1 MKKYFVSVIA
11 VILIICCFCA
21 CGKVPGSIKTDDKN
35 ADLTAQSSA
44 ADNVGSTH
52 MKDATDIVLSYF
64 EYYEKGDFE
73 NMKPYCSEK
82 FVEQYFHKGDVFG
95 SKKSSLIKVDSVKY
109 DEQNNRYKIC
119 VEERVTPV
127 KSSAYYDEEKSQVD
141 VYHTY
146 VLKTNVNGQLVI
158 TAFANDEADIE

>member
-21 CGKVPGSIKTDDKN
+21 CSKEQSSIKTDDKN
-35 ADLTAQSSA
+35 ADLSAQSSVT
-44 ADNVGSTH
+44 DNVGSTY
-52 MKDATDIVLSYF
+52 MKNTIDIILSYF

-73 NMKPYCSEK
+73 NMKPYCSEA
-82 FVEQYFHKGDVFG
+82 FVKQYFHKGDVFG
-95 SKKSSLIKVDSVKY
+95 SKKSSLIKIDSIKN

-141 VYHTY
+141 VNHTY
-146 VLKTNVNGQLVI
+146 VLKIDDKGQLVI
-158 TAFANDEADIE
+158 VAFANDEADIE

>member
-1 MKKYFVSVIA
+1 MKKYF
-11 VILIICCFCA
+11 ILIITIVLIMCCFCSCA
-21 CGKVPGSIKTDDKN
+21 KVQDGMNSNDKN
-35 ADLTAQSSA
+35 ADLSAQSSVT
-44 ADNVGSTH
+44 DNVSSTY
-52 MKDATDIVLSYF
+52 MKNTIDIILSYF

-73 NMKPYCSEK
+73 NMKQYCSDEFIK
-82 FVEQYFHKGDVFG
+82 QFFHKGDVFG
-95 SKKSSLIKVDSVKY
+95 SKKSSLIKIDSVKN
-109 DEQNNRYKIC
+109 DAQNNRYIVC
-119 VEERVTPV
+119 VEERITPV